1 MTAGHERRDLA
12 ELARSDGRYQLG
24 AFHLVWEAL
33 RKTTELV
40 KSGELQH
47 PQAPEGERAEDGTD
61 RFHITGQ
68 ELLEGFRIY
77 ALEQYGDLAYS
88 VLNHLGLHSG
98 ADVGQIV
105 FLMVEA
111 GYMGKRDSDSP
122 SDFNECYDFK
132 TTFKA
137 PRPAEG

>member
-1 MTAGHERRDLA
+1 MTTGREHRELA
-12 ELARSDGRYQLG
+12 EIARRDGRYQLG

-40 KSGELQH
+40 KSGEIQH
-47 PQAPEGERAEDGTD
+47 PSAPDGDRVVEGTD

-77 ALEQYGDLAYS
+77 VLEQYGDLALS
-88 VLNHLGLHSG
+88 VLAHLGLRSG
-98 ADVGQIV
+98 ADVGEIV

-111 GYMGKRDSDSP
+111 GYMGKRESDTR
-122 SDFNECYDFK
+122 SDFAEAYDFQE
-132 TTFKA
+132 TF
-137 PRPAEG
+137 RPKRSLEK